1 MRMLITG
8 AASGIG
14 RAVALMAAEAHSSD
28 CHLVLV
34 DRQEPAL
41 AAVAEEARAAGAT
54 VWSATADLADPAACA
69 GAVRVAET
77 RLGGL
82 DALVSNAGYARSAPL
97 RELETEEFD
106 RSFAVNT
113 RAVWLLGKAA
123 YPMLAESH
131 GAIVATA
138 SMSARHPTP
147 PLGAYS
153 ASKAA
158 LVMLVQQ
165 LALEWGPSGIRCN
178 VVSPG
183 PTATGMTAGIFA
195 DVQDDAQRRNR
206 EQREAHIPLR
216 RVGEPADVAAAILYL
231 VGPSARQVTG
241 IELTVDGGLSI
252 GLMPAVGGG
261 QGHRPS
267 A

>member
-14 RAVALMAAEAHSSD
+14 RAATLMAAEALPECS
-28 CHLVLV
+28 LVLV
-34 DRQEPAL
+34 DSQEPAL
-41 AAVAEEARAAGAT
+41 AAVADEARAAGAT
-54 VWSATADLADPAACA
+54 VWCAAADLSDPTACA
-69 GAVRVAET
+69 RAVDVAET

-82 DALVSNAGYARSAPL
+82 DALVSNAGYARSASL
-97 RELETEEFD
+97 RELETDEFD

-123 YPMLAESH
+123 FPMLAESR

-165 LALEWGPSGIRCN
+165 LALEWGPYGIRCN

-183 PTATGMTAGIFA
+183 PTATGMTAGSFA
-195 DVQDDAQRRNR
+195 DAQDETQRRNR
-206 EQREAHIPLR
+206 TQREAHIPLR
-216 RVGEPADVAAAILYL
+216 RVGEAADVAGAILFL
-231 VGPSARQVTG
+231 AGSSARQITG
-241 IELTVDGGLSI
+241 IDLTVDGGLSI

-261 QGHRPS
+261 QGHGPS

>member
-14 RAVALMAAEAHSSD
+14 RAVALLAAEALPSRCS
-28 CHLVLV
+28 LVLV
-34 DRQEPAL
+34 DTQAAAL
-41 AAVAEEARAAGAT
+41 ETVADEARTLGAA
-54 VWSATADLADPAACA
+54 VWSAAADLSDPSACSR
-69 GAVRVAET
+69 VVDVAEK

-82 DALVSNAGYARSAPL
+82 NALISNAGFARSAPL
-97 RELETEEFD
+97 LELEAKEFD
-106 RSFAVNT
+106 RSIAVNT
-113 RAVWLLGKAA
+113 RPVWLLGKAA
-123 YPMLAESH
+123 FPMLAASR
-131 GAIVATA
+131 GVIVATA

-165 LALEWGPSGIRCN
+165 MALEWGASGIRCN

-183 PTATGMTAGIFA
+183 PTATGMTAGIFT
-195 DVQDDAQRRNR
+195 DQQDEAQRRNR
-206 EQREAHIPLR
+206 AERESHIPLR
-216 RVGEPADVAAAILYL
+216 RIGEAVDVAHAILFL
-231 VGPSARQVTG
+231 AGPSARQVTG
-241 IELTVDGGLSI
+241 VELMVDGGLSI

-261 QGHRPS
+261 QGHRAS
-267 A
+267 G

>member
-1 MRMLITG
+1 MLITG

-14 RAVALMAAEAHSSD
+14 RAVALAAAEAGAAD
-28 CHLVLV
+28 CSLVLA
-34 DRQEPAL
+34 DTQEAAL
-41 AAVAEEARAAGAT
+41 ADVADGVRAAGAT
-54 VWSATADLADPAACA
+54 VWCAAADLAVPEDCTRVVDLAAQ
-69 GAVRVAET
+69 

-82 DALVSNAGYARSAPL
+82 DALVSNAGYARTAPL
-97 RELETEEFD
+97 RDLDTEEFD
-106 RSFAVNT
+106 RSIAVNT
-113 RAVWLLGKAA
+113 RAVWLLGRAA
-123 YPMLAESH
+123 FPMLADAG

-153 ASKAA
+153 TSKAA

-165 LALEWGPSGIRCN
+165 MALEWGPAGIRCN

-183 PTATGMTAGIFA
+183 PTATGMTVGIFG
-195 DVQDDAQRRNR
+195 DVRDEAQRRNR
-206 EQREAHIPLR
+206 AQREAHIPLR
-216 RVGEPADVAAAILYL
+216 RVGEPSDVAAAILFL
-231 VGPSARQVTG
+231 AGPSARQVTG
-241 IELTVDGGLSI
+241 VDLVVDGGLSI

-261 QGHRPS
+261 QGHRAS

>member
-1 MRMLITG
+1 MLITG

-14 RAVALMAAEAHSSD
+14 RAAALMAAHDLASECS
-28 CHLVLV
+28 LVLV
-34 DRQEPAL
+34 DSQEPAL
-41 AAVAEEARAAGAT
+41 AVVADEARAAGAT
-54 VWSATADLADPAACA
+54 VVCAAADVSASTSCARVVDLAKQS
-69 GAVRVAET
+69 
-77 RLGGL
+77 LGGL
-82 DALVSNAGYARSAPL
+82 DALISNAGYARSAPL
-97 RELETEEFD
+97 LDLETDEFD
-106 RSFAVNT
+106 RSIAVNT
-113 RAVWLLGKAA
+113 RAVWLLGKGAF
-123 YPMLAESH
+123 PMLAESR

-147 PLGAYS
+147 PLGPYS

-158 LVMLVQQ
+158 LVMLVKQM
-165 LALEWGPSGIRCN
+165 ALEWGASGIRCN

-195 DVQDDAQRRNR
+195 DAQDETQQRNR
-206 EQREAHIPLR
+206 AEREAHIPLR
-216 RVGEPADVAAAILYL
+216 RVGEAADVAAAIMFLA
-231 VGPSARQVTG
+231 GPSARQITG
-241 IELTVDGGLSI
+241 IDLTVDGGLSI